1 MLRHS
6 VSIRR
11 VLLGCGIV
19 SLGLVPQYAA
29 AQLDEVVVTAQRRA
43 ESLQEAPVA
52 VTSLDAEAL
61 QRAGATDVSRL
72 EFVAPGF
79 TFGKS
84 GSDARPAIRG
94 TRTEDVSNRA
104 DPVIAVYA
112 DSIYQPR
119 ASAGLLPLVDV
130 KRVEVL
136 RGPQGTLFGRNTF
149 GGAVSF
155 FSNAPTSDL
164 EGGVELQLGDY
175 DHVRASGYVNLPA
188 SDRFQFRIAGLS
200 EKRDGYVENIFLRGD
215 DMMDEDQSFVRA
227 SLRLAPSDNV
237 DLVVRAHWWDL
248 GGSGSGAF
256 GYYNAGTQRNAAG
269 VTDLNGQLVRVNTRT
284 GAGGTTPVTD
294 PYKVSRNTPTTRDGE
309 QLAASAELTWGLGGA
324 ELKLIGGY
332 IDSELTRT
340 NDDDFSENP
349 ASITT
354 IGDDYQTFST
364 ELQLSSVGSGQLEW
378 IVGLYYFDDDSN
390 YLFLFDNPFTIVN
403 NVPTTTPNPGIEF
416 GNDTAV
422 NTRSLAAFG
431 HMSVALTDRFGL
443 RGGVRY
449 TKDDRSVLVT
459 SLTKTSIGAITA
471 RGEDDFKETTWLAG
485 VDFRVT
491 PNNLLYATYST
502 GFNAGGFNAN
512 GTSFEEQTVT
522 AIEVG
527 SKNTLAGNTLRLNLA
542 AYYNDFEDLLSQAF
556 VQAGPT
562 VIAISTNA
570 GSAEAWGIEAEF
582 DWAPVEAARVSGFA
596 AYNKTKFK
604 DYILANPFTLGR
616 TPGLPTNSVQLS
628 GKPIPLNPEFSL
640 GVSASYDF
648 SLPGG
653 SKLTPLVQTAWKDD
667 YYTSDLSFPAS
678 LQESYSKTDLRL
690 IWTSSAG
697 RWSGELFVENIE
709 DETVLNRS
717 VVGGQTAI
725 FQNFAPPRTYGLKVR
740 YGYF

>member
-1 MLRHS
+1 MSRNCA
-6 VSIRR
+6 IRSA
-11 VLLGCGIV
+11 LLGCAV
-19 SLGLVPQYAA
+19 TVVGLIPQKAT
-29 AQLDEVVVTAQRRA
+29 AQLDEIVVTAQRRT
-43 ESLQEAPVA
+43 ESLQEVPVA

-61 QRAGATDVSRL
+61 QRAGAADVSRL

-155 FSNAPTSDL
+155 FSNAPTNDL
-164 EGGVELQLGDY
+164 EAGVELQLGDY
-175 DHVRASGYVNLPA
+175 DHVRASGYLNLPA
-188 SDRFQFRIAGLS
+188 NDRFQFRIAGLS

-227 SLRLAPSDNV
+227 SLRLAPTDNV
-237 DLVVRAHWWDL
+237 DVVVRTHWWDL

-256 GYYNAGTQRNAAG
+256 GYYNAGTQRDAAG

-284 GAGGTTPVTD
+284 GAGGTTLVTD

-324 ELKLIGGY
+324 ELKLIAGY

-354 IGDDYQTFST
+354 VGDDYHTFSA
-364 ELQLSSVGSGQLEW
+364 ELQLSSVGESQLEW
-378 IVGLYYFDDDSN
+378 IAGLYHFDDDSN
-390 YLFLFDNPFTIVN
+390 YVFLFDNPFTIVN

-416 GNDTAV
+416 GSDTAV
-422 NTRSLAAFG
+422 QTESLAAYG
-431 HMSVALTDRFGL
+431 HLRFALTDRFGL

-449 TKDDRSVLVT
+449 TKDDKSVVVT
-459 SLTKTSIGAITA
+459 SLTKTSIGAIT
-471 RGEDDFKETTWLAG
+471 GQGKDDFKETTWLAG
-485 VDFRVT
+485 VDLRLT

-527 SKNTLAGNTLRLNLA
+527 SKNMLAGNTLRLNLA

-582 DWAPVEAARVSGFA
+582 DWAPVEAARVAGFA
-596 AYNKTKFK
+596 AYNKAKFK
-604 DYILANPFTLGR
+604 DYILSNPFTLGR
-616 TPGLPTNSVQLS
+616 TPGLPTNSVQLR

-640 GVSASYDF
+640 GLSASYDF

-653 SKLTPLVQTAWKDD
+653 ATLTPLVQTAWKDD
-667 YYTSDLSFPAS
+667 YYTSDLNFPAS

-725 FQNFAPPRTYGLKVR
+725 FQNFAPPRTYGLKIR
-740 YGYF
+740 YAYR